1 MDSLLRAA
9 TYMVVMCFELPPP
22 TLLNY
27 RLLKSKEL
35 RLTVVGLPRLD
46 MAAGTHWVPHELRGP
61 AEGLEPVE

>member
-1 MDSLLRAA
+1 MGSLLRAA